1 MENILTQKFGNVKD
15 KEFTYGEALDHFGK
29 ALKEALSLTSVKN
42 QQHKLLDA
50 AEFLMKLKA
59 AYGDN
64 NQDYGNAVGGSEFGR
79 AMKKRFPKSASSET
93 SKLLLLG
100 SFKLDIKKVIDLKVN
115 KQHVF
120 LSEATSPSGLKKA
133 YDKFVDANP
142 KLNLPK
148 IESANPQKPKAT
160 KPAEQDKKPVVTPE
174 LPKETPTKI
183 IPAGTAT
190 VSAQADKKS
199 KPTNDVIVEQLV
211 STVSSYELSADDI
224 TIIIAQFSTQ
234 LAEMESTET
243 VDVADLQ
250 LAS

>member
-1 MENILTQKFGNVKD
+1 MQSILTQNFGTVKD
-15 KEFTYGEALDHFGK
+15 KEYTYGEALAYFGDELKK
-29 ALKEALSLTSVKN
+29 ALNLTSAKK
-42 QQHKLLDA
+42 QQHSLLDA

-64 NQDYGNAVGGSEFGR
+64 NQDYGEAVRGSEFGK
-79 AMKKRFPKSASSET
+79 AMNKRFPKSASSET

-100 SFKLDIKKVIDLKVN
+100 GFKLDIKKVIDLKVN
-115 KQHVF
+115 KKHVF

-133 YDKFVDANP
+133 YDKFVEANP

-160 KPAEQDKKPVVTPE
+160 KPAKQDKKPVVTPE
-174 LPKETPTKI
+174 LPKEASTKI
-183 IPAGTAT
+183 TPAGTAT

-250 LAS
+250 IAS